1 MTPIGKELLSGG
13 AVANGQ
19 HRGRRVA
26 HVKALKEGKVLVKG
40 VARTVTVGAA
50 PISNSLSFPSSSFFS
65 SMSSSIDQ
73 KVVAGERSR
82 PTANGRALVV
92 GVEDGRLVLL
102 VLHLKGGV
110 DRGGGRGRLL
120 GNAGHLLL
128 LLLGGQLKE
137 FIQLLQ
143 LAKVNRDAKELPWR
157 KHAQQVQQ
165 VGGAADGGRVVVLEL
180 SIVALVGQRVPSK
193 QKLREVQRL

>member
-1 MTPIGKELLSGG
+1 M
-13 AVANGQ
+13 ANGQ

-40 VARTVTVGAA
+40 VAGTVTVGDA
-50 PISNSLSFPSSSFFS
+50 PISNSSFPSSLT
-65 SMSSSIDQ
+65 SSSIDQ

-165 VGGAADGGRVVVLEL
+165 VGGAADGGRVVV
-180 SIVALVGQRVPSK
+180 
-193 QKLREVQRL
+193 